1 MSQENVEIARAAI
14 EDFIAGK
21 TQFDADGTLT
31 RMAGEEHWHPDIE
44 LDVSEAVVPEMRG
57 VFRGKE
63 AVRRWWGEWL
73 GAWET
78 VEFEYELPHTVAPG
92 GNYRLT
98 WVRQAGTPSDTLS
111 AVISGRPTAGVSKD
125 RVLSVR
131 RRVGPTGISRWLED
145 HTPLG
150 AVAP

>member
-1 MSQENVEIARAAI
+1 MSQENVEVARAAI

-21 TQFDADGTLT
+21 TEFDADGALT

-78 VEFEYELPHTVAPG
+78 VEFEYELLDAGNRVVALFDPG
-92 GNYRLT
+92 LRGGPSGGEG
-98 WVRQAGTPSDTLS
+98 AG
-111 AVISGRPTAGVSKD
+111 GE
-125 RVLSVR
+125 
-131 RRVGPTGISRWLED
+131 VG
-145 HTPLG
+145 
-150 AVAP
+150 A